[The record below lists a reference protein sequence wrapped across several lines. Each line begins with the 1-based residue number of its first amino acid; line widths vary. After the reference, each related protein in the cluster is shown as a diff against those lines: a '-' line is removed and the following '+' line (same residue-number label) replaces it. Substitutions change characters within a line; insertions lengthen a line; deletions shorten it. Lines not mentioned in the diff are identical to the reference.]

1 MERVTFKAEKREI
14 STRGR
19 NSQLR
24 ESGLIPAVLYGHD
37 VEGSKPIMLNEKAI
51 VKLSRKGLK
60 HLLFDLEFAGEH
72 HTALVRDFDVD
83 TITRRLLH
91 VDFFSI
97 DVNKPVE
104 VDIPIRLTGT
114 SQGTKEGGR
123 LEQRLYRINVKGLA
137 ENIPD
142 EITIDV
148 TEAEIGDLIHVDE
161 LEERPGITVITPD
174 QVTVFV
180 VRAPRIAKVEAVEGE
195 EGEGEEGAVE
205 STEGESTPASTE

>member
-1 MERVTFKAEKREI
+1 MERVTFKAEKRDV

-37 VEGSKPIMLNEKAI
+37 IEGSKPIMLDEKAI

-91 VDFFSI
+91 VDFYSI

-104 VDIPIRLTGT
+104 VDIPVSLTGI

-142 EITIDV
+142 EIVIDV
-148 TEAEIGDLIHVDE
+148 TEAQIGDLIHVGE
-161 LEERPGITVITPD
+161 LDDRPGITVATPD
-174 QVTVFV
+174 QVTIFV
-180 VRAPRIAKVEAVEGE
+180 VRAPRAAKVEAEEGKEIEGE
-195 EGEGEEGAVE
+195 EGEA
-205 STEGESTPASTE
+205 TPEGESATPASAD